1 MKSQF
6 TVLAIETSCD
16 ETSAAIVCQN
26 ESGVHV
32 RSNIVSSQIQL
43 HAKWGG
49 VVPSLAARE
58 HVVNIIPVIKQ
69 AFLEAHIL
77 PEHVDCIAVTN
88 RPGLIPALLIGTMTA
103 KTLSWLWKKPLIGIH
118 HIEGHI
124 YANSI
129 ENDKEETLSNIPHT
143 KNEHRKKEFNF
154 PILALVVSGGHTQI
168 VLMRNHVTYEI
179 IGETQDDA
187 AGEAFDKVARLL
199 GLEYPGGPAVS
210 REAKKYREQTP
221 QIQRGIVLPRPMI
234 QSKNYHFSFSGLKT
248 AVLTVVKKTPPDVLP
263 QIIPEICHEFQQA
276 VIDVLTEKTLR
287 AAQEFSPKTILLAG
301 GVSANIELRAQLEKK
316 VHEEFSD
323 VTYLVPSLEY
333 SVDNAVMI
341 GAAACFRWKIMSA
354 KEREQAKKSWK
365 SLEISAH
372 ERMRT

>member
-16 ETSAAIVCQN
+16 ETSVAIVCQN

-32 RSNIVSSQIQL
+32 QSNIVSSQVQL

-58 HVVNIIPVIKQ
+58 HVTNIIPVIKQ
-69 AFLEAHIL
+69 AFLETHIL
-77 PEHVDCIAVTN
+77 PEHIDCIAVTN

-103 KTLSWLWKKPLIGIH
+103 KTLSWLWEKPLIGIH

-124 YANSI
+124 YANAI
-129 ENDKEETLSNIPHT
+129 GNGNIV
-143 KNEHRKKEFNF
+143 F
-154 PILALVVSGGHTQI
+154 PALALVVSGGHTQI

-248 AVLTVVKKTPPDVLP
+248 AVLTVVKKTPPDALP

-276 VIDVLTEKTLR
+276 VIDVLAEKTVR
-287 AAQEFSPKTILLAG
+287 ATQEFSPQTILLAG
-301 GVSANIELRAQLEKK
+301 GVSANTELRIQLGERIHK
-316 VHEEFSD
+316 EFPD
-323 VTYLVPSLEY
+323 RIFLIPSLEH
-333 SVDNAVMI
+333 SVDNAAMI
-341 GAAACFRWKIMSA
+341 GAAACFRWKSISA
-354 KEREQAKKSWK
+354 EERKQAQNAWK
-365 SLEISAH
+365 FLEISAH
-372 ERMRT
+372 EKMNS